1 MRINCE
7 DILSLLVQ
15 SLAAETDWFLCLK
28 EWMMI
33 FVYTLSIEPVDWELE
48 QNRTEQNVIYSEM
61 CVASSVRKLRML
73 TILCVDCG
81 IRMMT

>member
-48 QNRTEQNVIYSEM
+48 QNRTEQNVIILRNVCCIQCEETQDAHYS
-61 CVASSVRKLRML
+61 
-73 TILCVDCG
+73 LC
-81 IRMMT
+81 